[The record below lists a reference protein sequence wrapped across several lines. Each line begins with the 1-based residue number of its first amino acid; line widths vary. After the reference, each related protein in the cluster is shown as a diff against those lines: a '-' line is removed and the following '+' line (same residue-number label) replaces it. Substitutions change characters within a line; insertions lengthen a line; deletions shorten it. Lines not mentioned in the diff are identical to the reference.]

1 MEYKKKLKQRLY
13 IAVSYIIIGLVL
25 IVADA
30 LNHFDNY
37 FFFSFG
43 FTLLIM
49 GIVRIFRYRKITADD
64 QSIRKQELAET
75 DERNRM
81 IAERAKSWTFSFSIL
96 IAGVV
101 VIVLSL
107 LGYHD
112 AAQPF
117 AWYTCGQVV
126 LYWVFWFI
134 LGKKY

>member
-1 MEYKKKLKQRLY
+1 MDFRKKMKQRLWIAISY
-13 IAVSYIIIGLVL
+13 IALGLILV
-25 IVADA
+25 IADA
-30 LNHFDNY
+30 VNHFENY

-43 FTLLIM
+43 FALMVM
-49 GIVRIFRYRKITADD
+49 GILRIIRHRKTMRND

-81 IAERAKSWTFSFSIL
+81 MAERAKSWAFSFSIL